1 MKKILFLLISVVT
14 VSEIQAQNITDALRY
29 SNDEIQGTAR
39 YRALSG
45 AFGALGGDMSAVS
58 VNPAGS
64 AIFNFSHASISL
76 ISSDVQNDATYYNG
90 FSSSSNSDIDL
101 NQAGAAI
108 VLRNRD
114 DNNDWRRIVIGF
126 AYDRTNNFE
135 EDWFAFGR
143 NTNSI
148 DSYFLSNAQGLRLDE
163 ISAFSDETYTEAYG
177 DIGSVFG
184 YGHQQAFLGY
194 ESYIL
199 EPENDTD
206 DNTVYFSNIAPGTFD
221 QEFSYAAR
229 GYNGKFSFNFAT
241 QYQDN
246 LYLGLN
252 LNAHFIDYVRSTY
265 FYEENSNPGSI
276 VNEVGFENNLSTV
289 GDGFSFQLGA
299 IAKLSD
305 NFRVGLAFDSP
316 VWYTISEETTQS
328 IATEFYDGIITNDG
342 ETIFGTN
349 INPQIVNIFP
359 NYKLQTPSKI
369 TGSLAYI
376 FGNDGLIS
384 FDYSRKNYSNAKFK
398 PTSDNYFAAQNDIIN
413 NSLKASS
420 TYKIGGEYKI
430 KQFSLRGGY
439 RFEESPYE
447 NESTIGDL
455 TGYSLGLGYNFG
467 NTRLDLTYDTSER
480 DTNYQLFDAGL
491 TDAVRL
497 NSNRDN
503 ITLSLSFNL

>member
-1 MKKILFLLISVVT
+1 MKKLIFILIGVMT
-14 VSEIQAQNITDALRY
+14 VSVIQAQNITDALRY
-29 SNDEIQGTAR
+29 SDDEIQGTAR
-39 YRALSG
+39 FRALSG

-64 AIFNFSHASISL
+64 AVFNYSHASISL
-76 ISSDVQNDATYYNG
+76 ITGDVQNDTRYFNG
-90 FSSSSNSDIDL
+90 FDSSSNSDVDL

-108 VLRNRD
+108 VLRNRNED
-114 DNNDWRRIVIGF
+114 NDWRRIVIGF

-135 EDWFAFGR
+135 EDWFAYGT

-148 DSYFLSNAQGLRLDE
+148 DSYFMANAQGLRLDE

-177 DIGSVFG
+177 DIGSAFG
-184 YGHQQAFLGY
+184 YQHQQAFLGY

-206 DNTVYFSNIAPGTFD
+206 DNTVYTSNMASGTFN

-276 VNEVGFENNLSTV
+276 VSEVGFENNLYTV
-289 GDGFSFQLGA
+289 GDGFSFQIGT
-299 IAKLSD
+299 IAKLSE
-305 NFRVGLAFDSP
+305 NFRLGLAYNSP
-316 VWYTISEETTQS
+316 VWYTMNEETTQY
-328 IATEFYDGIITNDG
+328 IVAVRDDAGVPVTQI
-342 ETIFGTN
+342 
-349 INPQIVNIFP
+349 INPEIRNIFP
-359 NYKLQTPSKI
+359 AYKLQTPSKF

-376 FGNDGLIS
+376 FGADGLIS
-384 FDYSRKNYSNAKFK
+384 FDYSRKNYGKAKFK
-398 PTSDNYFAAQNDIIN
+398 PTSDNYFAAQNNIIN
-413 NSLKASS
+413 DNLRAAS
-420 TYKIGGEYKI
+420 TYRFGGEYKY
-430 KQFSLRGGY
+430 KQFSFRAGY
-439 RFEESPYE
+439 RFEESPYK

-480 DTNYQLFDAGL
+480 DTRYQLFDAGL
-491 TDAVRL
+491 TDSVNI

>member
-1 MKKILFLLISVVT
+1 MKKLIFLVIALISM
-14 VSEIQAQNITDALRY
+14 SILKAQNITDALRY
-29 SNDEIQGTAR
+29 SDNEIQGTAR
-39 YRALSG
+39 FRALSG

-58 VNPAGS
+58 VNPAGA
-64 AIFNFSHASISL
+64 AIFNNSHASISL
-76 ISSDVQNDATYYNG
+76 ITGDVQNDASYFNG
-90 FSSSSNSDIDL
+90 FDSSSNSDVDI

-108 VLRNRD
+108 VLRNRSD
-114 DNNDWRRIVIGF
+114 DNDWKRLVISF

-135 EDWFAFGR
+135 EDWFAFGT
-143 NTNSI
+143 NSNSI

-163 ISAFSDETYTEAYG
+163 ISAFDGETPTEAYG
-177 DIGSVFG
+177 EIGSAYG
-184 YGHQQAFLGY
+184 YGHQQAYLGY

-206 DNTVYFSNIAPGTFD
+206 ENTVYFSNLAPGSFN

-246 LYLGLN
+246 LYLGVN
-252 LNAHFIDYVRSTY
+252 LNAHFIDYTRSTY
-265 FYEENSNPGSI
+265 FFEENSNLGSL

-299 IAKLSD
+299 IAKLNE
-305 NFRVGLAFDSP
+305 NFRVGLAYDSP
-316 VWYTISEETTQS
+316 VWYTISEETTQY
-328 IATEFYDGIITNDG
+328 IASVRDDAGVLVTQIIDPG
-342 ETIFGTN
+342 
-349 INPQIVNIFP
+349 IVNIFP
-359 NYKLQTPSKI
+359 DYKLQTPSKI

-376 FGNDGLIS
+376 FGKDGLIS
-384 FDYSRKNYSNAKFK
+384 FDYSKKDYSKAKFK
-398 PTSDNYFAAQNDIIN
+398 PTSDNYFASQNEIISDN
-413 NSLKASS
+413 LKSS
-420 TYKIGGEYKI
+420 SSYKLGGEYKI

-439 RFEESPYE
+439 RFEESPYK
-447 NESTIGDL
+447 NDTSIGDL

-480 DTNYQLFDAGL
+480 DTNYQLFDVGL
-491 TDAVRL
+491 TDSVNL
-497 NSNRDN
+497 NTNRDN

>member
-1 MKKILFLLISVVT
+1 MKKLIFILIGVMT
-14 VSEIQAQNITDALRY
+14 VSVTQAQNITDALRY
-29 SNDEIQGTAR
+29 SDDEIQGSAR
-39 YRALSG
+39 FRALSG

-64 AIFNFSHASISL
+64 AVFNYSHASISL
-76 ISSDVQNDATYYNG
+76 ITGDVQNDTRYFNG
-90 FSSSSNSDIDL
+90 FDSSSNSDVDL

-108 VLRNRD
+108 VLRNRNED
-114 DNNDWRRIVIGF
+114 NDWRRIVIGF

-135 EDWFAFGR
+135 EDWFAYGT

-148 DSYFLSNAQGLRLDE
+148 DSYFMANAQGLRLDE
-163 ISAFSDETYTEAYG
+163 ISRFEGESDTDAYG
-177 DIGSVFG
+177 DIGATFG
-184 YGHQQAFLGY
+184 YGHQQAYLGY

-206 DNTVYFSNIAPGTFD
+206 DNTVYTSNMASGTFN

-276 VNEVGFENNLSTV
+276 VSEVGFENNLYTV
-289 GDGFSFQLGA
+289 GDGFSFQIGT
-299 IAKLSD
+299 IAKLSE
-305 NFRVGLAFDSP
+305 NFRLGLAYNSP
-316 VWYTISEETTQS
+316 VWYTMNEETTQY
-328 IATEFYDGIITNDG
+328 IAAVRDDAGVPVTQI
-342 ETIFGTN
+342 
-349 INPQIVNIFP
+349 INPEIRNIFP
-359 NYKLQTPSKI
+359 AYKLQTPSKF

-376 FGNDGLIS
+376 FGADGLIS
-384 FDYSRKNYSNAKFK
+384 FDYSRKNYGKAKFK
-398 PTSDNYFAAQNDIIN
+398 PTSDNYFAAQNNIIN
-413 NSLKASS
+413 DNLRAAS
-420 TYKIGGEYKI
+420 TYRFGGEYKY
-430 KQFSLRGGY
+430 KQFSFRAGY
-439 RFEESPYE
+439 RFEESPYK

-480 DTNYQLFDAGL
+480 DTRYQLFDAGL
-491 TDAVRL
+491 TDSVNI

>member
-1 MKKILFLLISVVT
+1 MKKLIFLLIGVISMSV
-14 VSEIQAQNITDALRY
+14 IQAQNITDALRY

-39 YRALSG
+39 FRALSG

-64 AIFNFSHASISL
+64 AIFNYSHASISL
-76 ISSDVQNDATYYNG
+76 IISDVQNDASYFNG
-90 FSSSSNSDIDL
+90 FNSSSNSDVDL

-108 VLRNRD
+108 VLRNRND
-114 DNNDWRRIVIGF
+114 DNDWRRIVIGF

-148 DSYFLSNAQGLRLDE
+148 DSYFISNAQGLRLDE
-163 ISAFSDETYTEAYG
+163 ISAFSDETYSEAYG
-177 DIGSVFG
+177 DIGSAFG
-184 YGHQQAFLGY
+184 YSHQQAFLGY
-194 ESYIL
+194 ESYIV
-199 EPENDTD
+199 EPENNTD
-206 DNTVYFSNIAPGTFD
+206 DNTVYFSNMGSGSFD

-229 GYNGKFSFNFAT
+229 GYNGKFGFNFAT

-276 VNEVGFENNLSTV
+276 VNEVGFENNLATV

-316 VWYTISEETTQS
+316 VWYTISEETTQY
-328 IATEFYDGIITNDG
+328 IATVRDDAGVPVTQ
-342 ETIFGTN
+342 T
-349 INPQIVNIFP
+349 INPNITNIFP
-359 NYKLQTPSKI
+359 DYKLQTPSKI

-376 FGNDGLIS
+376 FGSDGLIS
-384 FDYSRKNYSNAKFK
+384 LDYARKNYGKAKFK
-398 PTSDNYFAAQNDIIN
+398 PTSDNYFAAQNDIISDN
-413 NSLKASS
+413 LKTASIL
-420 TYKIGGEYKI
+420 KLGGEYKY
-430 KQFSLRGGY
+430 KEFSFRGGY

-447 NESTIGDL
+447 NDSTIGDL

-467 NTRLDLTYDTSER
+467 NTRLDITYDTSER
-480 DTNYQLFDAGL
+480 DTNYQLFDVGL
-491 TDAVRL
+491 TDRVRL

>member
-1 MKKILFLLISVVT
+1 MKKLIFILIGVMSVSV
-14 VSEIQAQNITDALRY
+14 IQAQNITDALRY
-29 SNDEIQGTAR
+29 SDDEIQGSAR
-39 YRALSG
+39 FRALSG

-64 AIFNFSHASISL
+64 AVFNYSHASISL
-76 ISSDVQNDATYYNG
+76 ITGDVQNDTRYFNG
-90 FSSSSNSDIDL
+90 FDSSSNSDVDL

-108 VLRNRD
+108 VLRNRNED
-114 DNNDWRRIVIGF
+114 NDWRRIVIGF

-135 EDWFAFGR
+135 EDWFAYGT

-148 DSYFLSNAQGLRLDE
+148 DSYFIANAQGLRLDE

-177 DIGSVFG
+177 DIGSAFG
-184 YGHQQAFLGY
+184 YQHQQAFLGY
-194 ESYIL
+194 ESYII

-206 DNTVYFSNIAPGTFD
+206 DNTVYSSNMGSGTFD

-276 VNEVGFENNLSTV
+276 VSEVGFENNLYTV
-289 GDGFSFQLGA
+289 GDGFSFQLGT
-299 IAKLSD
+299 IAKLSE
-305 NFRVGLAFDSP
+305 NFRLGLAYNSP
-316 VWYTISEETTQS
+316 VWYTMNEETTQY
-328 IATEFYDGIITNDG
+328 IAAVRDDAGVPVTQI
-342 ETIFGTN
+342 
-349 INPQIVNIFP
+349 INPEIRNIFP
-359 NYKLQTPSKI
+359 AYKLQTPSKF

-376 FGNDGLIS
+376 FGADGLIS
-384 FDYSRKNYSNAKFK
+384 FDYSRKNYSKAKFK
-398 PTSDNYFAAQNDIIN
+398 PTSDNYFAAQNNIIN
-413 NSLKASS
+413 DNLKAAS
-420 TYKIGGEYKI
+420 TYRIGGEYKY
-430 KQFSLRGGY
+430 KQFSFRAGY

-480 DTNYQLFDAGL
+480 DTRYQLFDAGL
-491 TDAVRL
+491 TDSVNL

>member
-1 MKKILFLLISVVT
+1 MKKLIFILIGVMT
-14 VSEIQAQNITDALRY
+14 VSVIQAQNITDALRY
-29 SNDEIQGTAR
+29 SDDEIQGTAR
-39 YRALSG
+39 FRALSG

-64 AIFNFSHASISL
+64 AVFNYSHASISL
-76 ISSDVQNDATYYNG
+76 ITGDVQNDTRYFNG
-90 FSSSSNSDIDL
+90 FDSSSNSDVDL

-108 VLRNRD
+108 VLRNRNED
-114 DNNDWRRIVIGF
+114 NDWRRIVIGF

-135 EDWFAFGR
+135 EDWFAYGT

-148 DSYFLSNAQGLRLDE
+148 DSYFMANAQGLRLDE

-177 DIGSVFG
+177 DIGSAFG
-184 YGHQQAFLGY
+184 YQHQQAFLGY

-206 DNTVYFSNIAPGTFD
+206 DNTVYTSNMASGTFN

-276 VNEVGFENNLSTV
+276 VNEVGFENNLYTV
-289 GDGFSFQLGA
+289 GDGFSFQLGT
-299 IAKLSD
+299 IAKLSE
-305 NFRVGLAFDSP
+305 NFRVGLAYNSP
-316 VWYTISEETTQS
+316 VWYTMNEETTQY
-328 IATEFYDGIITNDG
+328 IATVRDDAGVPVTQI
-342 ETIFGTN
+342 
-349 INPQIVNIFP
+349 INPEIRNIFP
-359 NYKLQTPSKI
+359 AYKLQTPSKF

-376 FGNDGLIS
+376 FGADGLIS
-384 FDYSRKNYSNAKFK
+384 FDYSRKNYGKAKFK
-398 PTSDNYFAAQNDIIN
+398 PTSDNYFAAQNNIIN
-413 NSLKASS
+413 DNLRAAS
-420 TYKIGGEYKI
+420 TYRFGGEYKY
-430 KQFSLRGGY
+430 KQFSFRAGY
-439 RFEESPYE
+439 RFEESPYK

-480 DTNYQLFDAGL
+480 DTRYQLFDAGL
-491 TDAVRL
+491 TDSVNI